1 MPTAHCLALHRRRS
15 LFCDY
20 TSFAVHRRSLVCDYT
35 SFAVH
40 RRSLVFDYTSLAV
53 HRRSLVCDYTRLQ
66 CTVEASFAT
75 IHGLQCTVEAL
86 FATIHGLQCIV
97 EASFATITCCILLE
111 RPRFRAGI
119 KKRAPEKGRSLIKL
133 KLITE
138 KQLDSSSNLK
148 WQIFIISSCFG

>member
-15 LFCDY
+15 LF
-20 TSFAVHRRSLVCDYT
+20 CDYT

-53 HRRSLVCDYTRLQ
+53 HRRSLVCDYTSLAVHRRSLFCDYTRLL
-66 CTVEASFAT
+66 CS
-75 IHGLQCTVEAL
+75 VEAL
-86 FATIHGLQCIV
+86 FSTIHRLQCIV
-97 EASFATITCCILLE
+97 EALFTTITCCILLE

>member
-20 TSFAVHRRSLVCDYT
+20 TSFAVRRRSLVCDYTSLAVHRRSLVCDYTLLAVLRQSLVCDYT

-40 RRSLVFDYTSLAV
+40 RRSLVYDYTSLAV
-53 HRRSLVCDYTRLQ
+53 HRRSLVYDYTR
-66 CTVEASFAT
+66 
-75 IHGLQCTVEAL
+75 
-86 FATIHGLQCIV
+86 LQCIV

>member
-15 LFCDY
+15 LVCDY
-20 TSFAVHRRSLVCDYT
+20 TSLAVHRQSLVYDYTSLAVHRRSLFC
-35 SFAVH
+35 
-40 RRSLVFDYTSLAV
+40 DYTSLAV
-53 HRRSLVCDYTRLQ
+53 HRRSLVCDYTR
-66 CTVEASFAT
+66 
-75 IHGLQCTVEAL
+75 
-86 FATIHGLQCIV
+86 LQCIV

-111 RPRFRAGI
+111 RPRFRTGI

>member
-20 TSFAVHRRSLVCDYT
+20 TRLHCIVEASFVTIH
-35 SFAVH
+35 
-40 RRSLVFDYTSLAV
+40 
-53 HRRSLVCDYTRLQ
+53 RLQ
-66 CTVEASFAT
+66 CIGEASFATIHHLQCIIEASFATIHHLQCIVEASFAT
-75 IHGLQCTVEAL
+75 IHHLQCA
-86 FATIHGLQCIV
+86 V

>member
-20 TSFAVHRRSLVCDYT
+20 TSLAVRRRSL
-35 SFAVH
+35 F
-40 RRSLVFDYTSLAV
+40 
-53 HRRSLVCDYTRLQ
+53 CDYTRLQ

-75 IHGLQCTVEAL
+75 IHC
-86 FATIHGLQCIV
+86 LQCIV
-97 EASFATITCCILLE
+97 EASFATIHRLQCIGEALFSTIHRLQCIVEALFATIHRLQCIVEALFTTITCCILLE
-111 RPRFRAGI
+111 RPRFCAGI